1 MSFIETNPRYRI
13 NASQS
18 TSNIW
23 TFNATAEDKDI
34 VIKMS
39 NDPADPGNIAYEP
52 LGLKLLSLIK
62 QTEIIFK
69 EDGRALASDTI
80 GINLTPPK
88 SYTKSKKLE
97 WLSEKY
103 NYFET
108 ILNTIRD
115 NVKAEAGKGE

>member
-13 NASQS
+13 NASQ
-18 TSNIW
+18 TAGNVW

-69 EDGRALASDTI
+69 EDGRALASDQT
-80 GINLTPPK
+80 GVNLTPPK
-88 SYTKSKKLE
+88 SYSKSKQMD
-97 WLSEKY
+97 WLAEKY
-103 NYFET
+103 DYYEH

-115 NVKAEAGKGE
+115 NVKAVADRE